1 MALRSEHIPHH
12 RERSALQKM
21 STAQGRLPLEKL
33 YPTGLRT
40 IEGMIAKGWVVRDL
54 DSKAG
59 ASFCITPPGRAAL
72 KAKI

>member
-21 STAQGRLPLEKL
+21 STTQGLPLEKL

-40 IEGMIAKGWVVRDL
+40 IEGMIAKGWVVREL
-54 DSKAG
+54 DAKAG
-59 ASFCITPPGRAAL
+59 ARFCITPPGRAAL